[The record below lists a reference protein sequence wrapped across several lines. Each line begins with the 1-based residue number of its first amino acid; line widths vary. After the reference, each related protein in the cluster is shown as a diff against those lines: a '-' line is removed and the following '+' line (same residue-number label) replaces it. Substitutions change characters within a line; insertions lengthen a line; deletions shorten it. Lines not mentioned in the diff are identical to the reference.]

1 VPLKANFAWQG
12 GPKAYHLLSFFI
24 FLPKFM
30 RQLSASINKT
40 DTVARIIWDI
50 PKQSTTAADR
60 LQTCSSCQMLMP
72 TKAQPGNI
80 VLRLSLPMIIR
91 LLSAPN
97 AHQFTTLNS
106 ATTRQL
112 DIAGQASPR
121 PAFLAN
127 H

>member
-1 VPLKANFAWQG
+1 
-12 GPKAYHLLSFFI
+12 
-24 FLPKFM
+24 M
-30 RQLSASINKT
+30 RQSSTSINKT
-40 DTVARIIWDI
+40 DIVARIIWDI
-50 PKQSTTAADR
+50 PKQPTTAADGF
-60 LQTCSSCQMLMP
+60 QTCSSCQMLMS
-72 TKAQPGNI
+72 TKAQRGNI
-80 VLRLSLPMIIR
+80 MLRLWLPMMIR

-106 ATTRQL
+106 ATARQL

>member
-1 VPLKANFAWQG
+1 
-12 GPKAYHLLSFFI
+12 
-24 FLPKFM
+24 M
-30 RQLSASINKT
+30 RQLSASIIKT
-40 DTVARIIWDI
+40 DTVARIISDI
-50 PKQSTTAADR
+50 PKHSTTAADR
-60 LQTCSSCQMLMP
+60 LQTCSSCQTLMP

-106 ATTRQL
+106 ATARQL